1 VTTATRIPRAD
12 TPLTAEHCRELALAA
27 DRAIPVRKAVRVA
40 SFNAWVTGI
49 IAALSLPFALFS
61 LSGLL
66 VAVGLCA
73 VACNEFRGRR
83 RLLDFDPSAASIL
96 AWNQFGF
103 LTLIVVYSVWATYAG
118 LTGGN
123 VFAKELAANPDLS
136 ALGFDSDLISSGD
149 ALYKSVLVA
158 FYGTVIVLS
167 VIFQGATAVY
177 YATRRKYI
185 QRYVAE
191 TPAWVRDLHRATYP
205 S

>member
-1 VTTATRIPRAD
+1 
-12 TPLTAEHCRELALAA
+12 
-27 DRAIPVRKAVRVA
+27 VA